1 MALYEHLLI
10 ARQDISA
17 QAVDALATHLKTIVE
32 GEGGKVEKQ
41 EYWGLR
47 TLAYRI
53 KKNRKGH
60 YVLLNINAPANAI
73 IELER
78 QLKINEDVL
87 RYITVRVEASSNRTR
102 AGNAKERDEREI
114 AVRVMKPRPKSK
126 ERRRYEHTAAL
137 AAPAVLP
144 PPQDMSLLRRQRAQ
158 DRLQGREAAAAFI
171 SERGKIVPSRITA
184 VSPRSSASWR
194 TRSSAPA
201 SWRFCLTSRCGMQV
215 ILLERVEKLGQMG
228 DVVKV
233 KDGFARNLPSA
244 QEEGAARDQ
253 G

>member
-47 TLAYRI
+47 GLAYRI

-60 YVLLNINAPANAI
+60 YVLLNINAPAKAV

-87 RYITVRVEASSNRTR
+87 RFLTVKVEAFEVSTKSRRDDRSDKPEGETV
-102 AGNAKERDEREI
+102 KEE
-114 AVRVMKPRPKSK
+114 
-126 ERRRYEHTAAL
+126 TA
-137 AAPAVLP
+137 
-144 PPQDMSLLRRQRAQ
+144 Q
-158 DRLQGREAAAAFI
+158 
-171 SERGKIVPSRITA
+171 
-184 VSPRSSASWR
+184 
-194 TRSSAPA
+194 
-201 SWRFCLTSRCGMQV
+201 
-215 ILLERVEKLGQMG
+215 
-228 DVVKV
+228 
-233 KDGFARNLPSA
+233 
-244 QEEGAARDQ
+244 
-253 G
+253 